1 MIFRKATVDDVNA
14 ASEIYDLARAYMKEA
29 GNPDQWA
36 GAYPSEADVLEGIEA
51 GESFVVE
58 DGGQIVATLQFR
70 IGREPCYDRIYDGVW
85 LSDAPY
91 AVIHRIAVK
100 HHGRGIADFCFEE
113 CFRRHPNLR
122 IDTHR
127 DNIPMQKKLLKMGFE
142 YCGIIYLESGDERL
156 AYQKLK

>member
-1 MIFRKATVDDVNA
+1 MIFRKATAADVKA
-14 ASEIYDLARAYMKEA
+14 ASEIYDLARVYMKEV
-29 GNPDQWA
+29 GNPDQWS
-36 GAYPSEADVLEGIEA
+36 GAYPAEADVLEGIEA

-58 DGGQIVATLQFR
+58 DGGRIVATLQFR
-70 IGREPCYDRIYDGVW
+70 IGREPCYDRICNGEW
-85 LSDAPY
+85 ISDAPY

-142 YCGIIYLESGDERL
+142 YCGVIYLENGDERL